1 MLSLLTSELADE
13 VGRQASPNEEY
24 ECAREAKFKIQNK
37 NADRQ
42 ILQLKN
48 FEKVFKLFTCKLSIY
63 QNNVAAIWATN
74 KPNIFQTKSWER
86 QSKAL
91 P

>member
-1 MLSLLTSELADE
+1 MLSLRSSELPDS
-13 VGRQASPNEEY
+13 VGSQASPEEY

-74 KPNIFQTKSWER
+74 KPNIFQTKC
-86 QSKAL
+86 
-91 P
+91 

>member
-1 MLSLLTSELADE
+1 MLSLLSSELADE
-13 VGRQASPNEEY
+13 VGRQASQKEY
-24 ECAREAKFKIQNK
+24 ERAREAKFKIQNK

-74 KPNIFQTKSWER
+74 KPNIFQTKCWER

>member
-1 MLSLLTSELADE
+1 MLSLLSSELPDL
-13 VGRQASPNEEY
+13 GGSQASPKEY

-42 ILQLKN
+42 ILQLKI

-74 KPNIFQTKSWER
+74 KPNIFQTKCWER